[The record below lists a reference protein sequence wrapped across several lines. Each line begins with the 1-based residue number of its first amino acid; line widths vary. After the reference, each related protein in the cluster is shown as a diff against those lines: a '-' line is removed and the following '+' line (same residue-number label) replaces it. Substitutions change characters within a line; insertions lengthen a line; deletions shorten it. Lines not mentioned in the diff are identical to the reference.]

1 MGEKVQKMGVFFVV
15 FFFECPLLS
24 IHRRERSENHR

>member
-1 MGEKVQKMGVFFVV
+1 MGVFFVV
-15 FFFECPLLS
+15 FVLECPLVP

>member
-15 FFFECPLLS
+15 FVFECPLVP
-24 IHRRERSENHR
+24 IHWRERSENHK